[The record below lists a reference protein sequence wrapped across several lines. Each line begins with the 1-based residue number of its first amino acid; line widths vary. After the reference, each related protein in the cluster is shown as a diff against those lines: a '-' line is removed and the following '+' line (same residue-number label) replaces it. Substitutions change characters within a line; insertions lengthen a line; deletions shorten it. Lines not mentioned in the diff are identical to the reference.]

1 MQMPAINWEDIY
13 RLQAPRMLG
22 LCRRYVRD
30 LQTAEDLMHDA
41 FFTAIRE
48 QQHFTGRGNVEAW
61 LRKIT
66 LNTALSYLRQEK
78 KLVELAQADLPEYP
92 EEAMQEEDA
101 DSPEQ
106 VLHAAGFEKADLIAV
121 LDLLPEHHRVAF
133 NLYVF
138 EAYTH
143 KQIGAEL
150 GISPGTSK
158 SHLARARKKIQE
170 LLLAKAKNMH
180 QKPKRAALFL
190 LFAGWEKKNHLDSL
204 YQSSLSD
211 FDLLPSGAPP
221 TALVQ
226 AFRKA
231 PPVPTATVFAT
242 SFKIVAGMV
251 LIITAGVS
259 LFVYS
264 ANVIE
269 KEQPVLSTSE
279 NTNAMTISIDSV
291 ENARVTPSV
300 FQKPA
305 QSTAAPRENLVYKKP
320 QPVVVHKT
328 ITLRDTIYEFI
339 PSAHEE

>member
-1 MQMPAINWEDIY
+1 MQMPAINWEDLY

-30 LQTAEDLMHDA
+30 IQTAEDLMHDA

-48 QQHFTGRGNVEAW
+48 QQHFTGRGTIEAW

-78 KLVELAQADLPEYP
+78 KLVELAQADLPEYS
-92 EEAMQEEDA
+92 EEEVQEEDA
-101 DSPEQ
+101 DAPEQ
-106 VLHAAGFEKADLIAV
+106 VMRDAGFQKADLIAV

-158 SHLARARKKIQE
+158 SHLARARKKIQK
-170 LLLAKAKNMH
+170 LLLAKAKDMH
-180 QKPKRAALFL
+180 QKPKRAGLFL
-190 LFAGWEKKNHLDSL
+190 LFASWEKKNYLDGL

-221 TALVQ
+221 AALVQ
-226 AFRKA
+226 ALQKA
-231 PPVPTATVFAT
+231 PPVPTATVFTT
-242 SFKIVAGMV
+242 SVKIVAGMM
-251 LIITAGVS
+251 LIVTAGVS
-259 LFVYS
+259 LFIYS
-264 ANVIE
+264 AHSIE

-279 NTNAMTISIDSV
+279 DPDGMTIDVDSV
-291 ENARVTPSV
+291 ENAGVTPPV
-300 FQKPA
+300 FQNPA
-305 QSTAAPRENLVYKKP
+305 QSSVVPRENLVYKKP

>member
-1 MQMPAINWEDIY
+1 MPAINWEDIY

-41 FFTAIRE
+41 FLTAIRE
-48 QQHFTGRGNVEAW
+48 QQHFAGRGNVEAW

-92 EEAMQEEDA
+92 EEAEAMQEEDG
-101 DSPEQ
+101 DTPQ
-106 VLHAAGFEKADLIAV
+106 HVMRAAGFEKADLIAV

-143 KQIGAEL
+143 RQIGAEL

-158 SHLARARKKIQE
+158 SHLARARKKIQK
-170 LLLAKAKNMH
+170 LLLAKAKDMH
-180 QKPKRAALFL
+180 QKPKRAALLL
-190 LFAGWEKKNHLDSL
+190 LFASWEKKNHLDGL
-204 YQSSLSD
+204 YQSILSD
-211 FDLLPSGAPP
+211 FDILPSGAPP
-221 TALVQ
+221 TELVQ
-226 AFRKA
+226 ALQKA
-231 PPVPTATVFAT
+231 PPVLTATVFTT
-242 SFKIVAGMV
+242 SVKIVAGMMLV
-251 LIITAGVS
+251 VTASVS
-259 LFVYS
+259 LFIYS
-264 ANVIE
+264 ANAIE

-279 NTNAMTISIDSV
+279 GPAMTIAVDST
-291 ENARVTPSV
+291 ENARVAAPF
-300 FQKPA
+300 FQKQK
-305 QSTAAPRENLVYKKP
+305 QSSVEPQENLVRKKP

>member
-1 MQMPAINWEDIY
+1 MPAINWEDIY

-30 LQTAEDLMHDA
+30 IQTAEDLMHDA

-48 QQHFTGRGNVEAW
+48 QQYFTGRGTIEAW

-66 LNTALSYLRQEK
+66 LNTALSYLRQKK

-92 EEAMQEEDA
+92 EEEAQEEDA
-101 DSPEQ
+101 TNAPEQ
-106 VLHAAGFEKADLIAV
+106 VMRDAGFEKADLIAV

-158 SHLARARKKIQE
+158 SHLARARKKIQK
-170 LLLAKAKNMH
+170 LLLAKAKDMH
-180 QKPKRAALFL
+180 QKPKRAGLLL
-190 LFAGWEKKNHLDSL
+190 LFAGWKKKNHLDGL
-204 YQSSLSD
+204 YRSSLSD
-211 FDLLPSGAPP
+211 FNILPSGAPP

-226 AFRKA
+226 ALCKA

-242 SFKIVAGMV
+242 SFKIVAGMI
-251 LIITAGVS
+251 LIVTAGVS
-259 LFVYS
+259 MFIYS
-264 ANVIE
+264 ANAIE
-269 KEQPVLSTSE
+269 KEQPRLSTSE
-279 NTNAMTISIDSV
+279 DPNGMAIDVDSV
-291 ENARVTPSV
+291 ENARVTPPV

-305 QSTAAPRENLVYKKP
+305 QSSVVSRENLVYKKP

-328 ITLRDTIYEFI
+328 ITLRDTIFEFI